1 MEREEEQEM
10 AGAKLR
16 RPALPWTVRLKLFV
30 LRAAV
35 DLAQRRDGTVNRSL
49 FSLVDRQTPVR
60 PRPDAHGVRS
70 ADVTVDASRGLW
82 ARVFSPVSA
91 GSPLAVIVYIHGGGF
106 ALLTAASTL
115 YDATCHRFCRELG
128 AVVVSVNYRLAPEH
142 RCPAAYDD
150 GVDVLRH
157 LSASGLPDF
166 AAPVDLSR
174 CFLVGDSAGGN
185 IVHHVAQRW
194 TSSPPPP
201 NPIRLAGVV
210 LLQPFFGGEERT
222 EAELRLEGVGPI
234 VNMRRADWS
243 WRAFLPEGADRN
255 HPAMHVTGDA
265 GPEPDLPEEFPPAM
279 VVIGGYD
286 SLQDWQRRY
295 VGMLQRK
302 GKAVQVVEYPE
313 AIHAFYAFPELADSG
328 KLVMEMKAF
337 MQINAPK
344 TIALKQSDD

>member
-1 MEREEEQEM
+1 M

-16 RPALPWTVRLKLFV
+16 RPALPWSVRLRLYV
-30 LRAAV
+30 LMAAT

-49 FSLVDRQTPVR
+49 FSLGDRQTPAR
-60 PRPDAHGVRS
+60 PRPDTHGVRS

-91 GSPLAVIVYIHGGGF
+91 GSPLPVIVYIHGGGF
-106 ALLTAASTL
+106 ALFTAATTP
-115 YDATCHRFCRELG
+115 YDAMCRRFCRELG

-142 RCPAAYDD
+142 RFPAAYEDS
-150 GVDVLRH
+150 VDVLRH

-166 AAPVDLSR
+166 AGPVDLSR

-185 IVHHVAQRW
+185 IAHHVAQRW

-201 NPIRLAGVV
+201 NPIHLTGVV

-222 EAELRLEGVGPI
+222 EAELRLEGMGPMVT

-255 HPAMHVTGDA
+255 HPATHVTGDA

-286 SLQDWQRRY
+286 TLQDWQRRY
-295 VGMLQRK
+295 VSMLQRK
-302 GKAVQVVEYPE
+302 GKTVQVVDYPE
-313 AIHAFYAFPELADSG
+313 AIHGFYVFPELADSG
-328 KLVMEMKAF
+328 KLVTEMKAF
-337 MQINAPK
+337 MQTNAPK
-344 TIALKQSDD
+344 TIA